1 MSWPALAAGSFAA
14 IRRLTTAGSMTIAR
28 HVQCALQTGK
38 LAEVGGHDRL
48 GAAPHEEEQ
57 GFAAPAAG
65 GMADDVTGAF
75 GGGEGGLRG
84 TEGEAVGADA
94 EVVARERPLGRGGPV
109 SEVQHSF
116 DQSVS
121 LSDE

>member
-65 GMADDVTGAF
+65 GMADDITGSF
-75 GGGEGGLRG
+75 RCRQRGLSRSQDK
-84 TEGEAVGADA
+84 AIRLSADRL
-94 EVVARERPLGRGGPV
+94 AR
-109 SEVQHSF
+109 
-116 DQSVS
+116 
-121 LSDE
+121 